1 MTAKS
6 NELQTAKRDKD
17 ALLGDAR
24 SHHQQLEGQK
34 AQRQMVV
41 NELNKKQSALQ
52 STIAQQRKKQQ
63 RLDAQIDRLIKQEIA
78 AAEARRKREEA
89 ARKAAEARRKRE
101 AAARAKA
108 EAARRARNK
117 KTPAGKTNG
126 VPQAAPPLDEEAPA
140 QRHRAITRKTMST
153 ARFLRDSAPTRDACP
168 CQSLARMP

>member
-101 AAARAKA
+101 AEARAKA

-117 KTPAGKTNG
+117 KTPAGKTTG
-126 VPQAAPPLDEEAPA
+126 VPQAAPPHDEEAPA